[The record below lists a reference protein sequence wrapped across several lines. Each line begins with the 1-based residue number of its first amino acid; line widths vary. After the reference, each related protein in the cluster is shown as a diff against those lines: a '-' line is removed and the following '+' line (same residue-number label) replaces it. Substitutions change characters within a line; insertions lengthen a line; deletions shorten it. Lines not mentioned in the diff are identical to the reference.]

1 MCAGLRTPERADPL
15 EYNPQCEQT
24 WLQVRLCLFFS
35 PLRVLTAHSVIEHNS
50 GLALMSWALSNS
62 TSTTP
67 VSYIF
72 VPISSD
78 FL

>member
-1 MCAGLRTPERADPL
+1 
-15 EYNPQCEQT
+15 
-24 WLQVRLCLFFS
+24 
-35 PLRVLTAHSVIEHNS
+35 LTAHSVIEHKS